1 MSTYKVFEDPLS
13 RGRVRPNSC

>member
-1 MSTYKVFEDPLS
+1 MSTHKVFEDPLS